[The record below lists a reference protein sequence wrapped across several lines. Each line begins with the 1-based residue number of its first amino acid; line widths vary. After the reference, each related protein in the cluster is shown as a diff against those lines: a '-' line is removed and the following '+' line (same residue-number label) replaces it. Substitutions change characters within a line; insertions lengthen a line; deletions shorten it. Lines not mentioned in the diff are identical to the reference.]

1 LEVIGTFRREAM
13 ATIYE
18 VSKLVGVS
26 VATVSRVINGSG
38 RVSDKTRQ
46 KVLSAMRALDYQPN
60 SIAQSLASNRSNCV
74 GVLVSEVHG
83 PVFGAMLSGI
93 EAELRAAGKLTI
105 FATGHNVEAKE
116 REAIRFLVSR
126 NCDALIMHVEALAD
140 AFIHQ
145 QAHQG
150 PPLLIMNRVVSGLE
164 DRCISLDNEHG
175 GYVATNMLLEM
186 RHRRIAYISG
196 PLAWGDARARLEG
209 HARALREHGL
219 KLDQRLVIESNFHEV
234 GGSEA
239 MAELLRR
246 DIPFSAVVCANDEMA
261 AGAMDTLRTEGR
273 SIPDD
278 ISLVGFD
285 NAPLSRYLYPKLS
298 TVNYPITEMGRMA
311 AHWVLEN
318 VYGHSGAN
326 FQNIFEPT
334 LVIRAS
340 AAPGPD

>member
-1 LEVIGTFRREAM
+1 M

-18 VSKLVGVS
+18 VSKLAGVS

-38 RVSDKTRQ
+38 RVSEKTRQ
-46 KVLSAMRALDYQPN
+46 KVLSGMRALDYQPN

-105 FATGHNVEAKE
+105 FATGHNIEAKE

-150 PPLLIMNRVVSGLE
+150 PPVLIMNRVVPGLE
-164 DRCISLDNEHG
+164 DHCISLDNEHG
-175 GYVATNMLLEM
+175 GYVATSMLLEM

-209 HARALREHGL
+209 HGRALKEHGL
-219 KLDQRLVIESNFHEV
+219 RLDRRLVIESNFHEV

-246 DIPFSAVVCANDEMA
+246 DIPFSAVVCANDELA
-261 AGAMDTLRTEGR
+261 AGAMDTLRTQGR

-278 ISLVGFD
+278 VSLVGFD

-298 TVNYPITEMGRMA
+298 TVNYPIIEMGRMA

-318 VYGHSGAN
+318 VYGQSGRD
-326 FQNIFEPT
+326 FQNIFEPE

-340 AAPGPD
+340 AGPAPG

>member
-1 LEVIGTFRREAM
+1 M

-26 VATVSRVINGSG
+26 VATVSRVINGSA

-46 KVLSAMRALDYQPN
+46 KVLSAMQALDYQPN
-60 SIAQSLASNRSNCV
+60 PIAQSLATNRSDCV
-74 GVLVSEVHG
+74 GVLVPEIHG

-93 EAELRAAGKLTI
+93 EAELRTAGKFTI
-105 FATGHNVEAKE
+105 FATGHNLEAKE
-116 REAIRFLVSR
+116 REAIRFLLKR

-145 QAHQG
+145 QAHEG

-175 GYVATNMLLEM
+175 GYIATTMLLEM
-186 RHRRIAYISG
+186 GHRRIAYVSG
-196 PLAWGDARARLEG
+196 PLAWGDASARLDG
-209 HARALREHGL
+209 HRRALKEYGQE
-219 KLDQRLVIESNFHEV
+219 LDERLVIESNFHEV

-261 AGAMDTLRTEGR
+261 AGAMDTLRTHGVKVPGEV
-273 SIPDD
+273 
-278 ISLVGFD
+278 SLVGFD
-285 NAPLSRYLYPKLS
+285 NVPLGRYLHPKLS
-298 TVNYPITEMGRMA
+298 TINYPITEMGRTA
-311 AHWVLEN
+311 AHWVLDN
-318 VYGHSGAN
+318 VYGHDGTAIHHVFKPS
-326 FQNIFEPT
+326 
-334 LVIRAS
+334 LVMRAS
-340 AAPGPD
+340 AGPGPN

>member
-1 LEVIGTFRREAM
+1 M

-38 RVSDKTRQ
+38 RVREETRQ
-46 KVLSAMRALDYQPN
+46 KVLAAMQTLDYQPN
-60 SIAQSLASNRSNCV
+60 LIAQSLASRRSNCV
-74 GVLVSEVHG
+74 GVLVPEVHG

-93 EAELRAAGKLTI
+93 EAELRDAGKFTI

-116 REAIRFLVSR
+116 REAFRFLVSR
-126 NCDALIMHVEALAD
+126 KCDALVMHVEALAD

-145 QAHQG
+145 QTHQG
-150 PPLLIMNRVVSGLE
+150 PPLLIMNRVVAGLE

-175 GYVATNMLLEM
+175 GYAATNMLLDM
-186 RHRRIAYISG
+186 RHRHIAYISG
-196 PLAWGDARARLEG
+196 PLAWGDASARLDG
-209 HARALREHGL
+209 HRRALKEYGVE
-219 KLDQRLVIESNFHEV
+219 LDERLVIESNFHEV

-246 DIPFSAVVCANDEMA
+246 NVSFSAVVCANDEMA
-261 AGAMDTLRTEGR
+261 AGAMDTLRARGLR
-273 SIPDD
+273 IPDD
-278 ISLVGFD
+278 VSLVGFD

-298 TVNYPITEMGRMA
+298 TVNYPITDMGRMA
-311 AHWVLEN
+311 AQWVLEN
-318 VYGHSGAN
+318 VYGHTGMKV
-326 FQNIFEPT
+326 QHVFEPK

-340 AAPGPD
+340 AGPSPA